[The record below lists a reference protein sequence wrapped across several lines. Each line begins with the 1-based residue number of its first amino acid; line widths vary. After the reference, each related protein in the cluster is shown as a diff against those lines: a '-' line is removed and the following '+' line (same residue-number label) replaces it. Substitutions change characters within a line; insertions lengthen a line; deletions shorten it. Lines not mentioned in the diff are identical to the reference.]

1 VPDAS
6 RGGCGVAMGLG
17 SRQGVVYV
25 EQLSMWL
32 VVHHSTAIQDAQ
44 RGNVLDKIR
53 RRFPWLKSM

>member
-1 VPDAS
+1 
-6 RGGCGVAMGLG
+6 MGLG